1 MNSLAAKEVT
11 YEYRNAVQTVRAVN
25 GVSCEFR
32 QGLVYA
38 VVGASGSGKT
48 TFLSLLAGLDVP
60 VGGSIDFDGVSFK
73 YSAGAEKYALRD
85 IDLHI
90 APGQTVGILGGTGSS
105 KSTLVQLIPRL
116 YDVSEGCVKVG
127 GRDVR
132 EYDLEAL
139 RGGKG

>member
-1 MNSLAAKEVT
+1 M
-11 YEYRNAVQTVRAVN
+11 
-25 GVSCEFR
+25 
-32 QGLVYA
+32 
-38 VVGASGSGKT
+38 
-48 TFLSLLAGLDVP
+48 
-60 VGGSIDFDGVSFK
+60 
-73 YSAGAEKYALRD
+73 
-85 IDLHI
+85 
-90 APGQTVGILGGTGSS
+90 TVGILGGTGSS